1 METRAHHVLIG
12 FFTLLV
18 VGAALLFALWLGKG
32 ANDRQFDIYDI
43 VFEEAVS
50 GLSRGSTVEFNG
62 IKIGDVDSLR
72 LDPDDPRR
80 VLARVRVDNTAPI
93 RSDTR
98 ARLALAGVTGIA
110 FIRLSSGNDPASTR
124 LRPAPGRV
132 PVIVATPS
140 PISRILANGED
151 VMLNINEVMV
161 QARALLSPEN
171 VGRVGRTLHHLEQT
185 TATLAAQR
193 EDIGQLVHQLAG
205 AGEQAKLA
213 LAEASRMLA
222 STNRLIDGRGAQTLD
237 HAQHAL
243 RTFEQTMQ
251 SVDGL
256 IGDNRGALDNG
267 LRGMAEIGP
276 TLAEL
281 RTTLTALRSIAQQ
294 LEERPSNYLLGLEP
308 MKEVQ
313 P

>member
-18 VGAALLFALWLGKG
+18 VGLALLFALWLGKG
-32 ANDRQFDIYDI
+32 DNDRQFDIYDI

-50 GLSRGSTVEFNG
+50 GLSSGSTVEFNG
-62 IKIGDVDSLR
+62 IKIGDVSDLR

-80 VLARVRVDNTAPI
+80 VLARVRVENTAPI

-110 FIRLSSGNDPASTR
+110 FIRLSSGNDPASTP
-124 LRPAPGRV
+124 LRPAPGQV

-140 PISRILANGED
+140 PISRILANSED
-151 VMLNINEVMV
+151 VMLNINELMV
-161 QARALLSPEN
+161 QARVLFSAEN
-171 VGRVGRTLHHLEQT
+171 VGRVSRTLHHLEQSA
-185 TATLAAQR
+185 ATLATQR
-193 EDIGQLVHQLAG
+193 EDIGLTLRQ
-205 AGEQAKLA
+205 LA
-213 LAEASRMLA
+213 LASAQANTTLAEAGRLLTGA
-222 STNRLIDGRGAQTLD
+222 NRLLDERGTQTLD
-237 HAQHAL
+237 SAQRSLQA
-243 RTFEQTMQ
+243 FEQAMQ
-251 SVDGL
+251 ALEQLVS
-256 IGDNRGALDNG
+256 DNRGALDNG

-276 TLAEL
+276 TLTEL
-281 RTTLTALRSIAQQ
+281 RATLATLHNIAQQ
-294 LEERPSNYLLGLEP
+294 LEDRPSDYLLGLEP

>member
-18 VGAALLFALWLGKG
+18 VGLALLFALWLGK
-32 ANDRQFDIYDI
+32 ADNDRQFDIYDI

-50 GLSRGSTVEFNG
+50 GLSKGSTVEFNG
-62 IKIGDVDSLR
+62 IKIGDVSDLR

-80 VLARVRVDNTAPI
+80 VLARVRVDSTAPI

-110 FIRLSSGNDPASTR
+110 FIRLSSGNDSAST
-124 LRPAPGRV
+124 LLHPGPGRV
-132 PVIVATPS
+132 PLIVATPS
-140 PISRILANGED
+140 PISRILANSED

-161 QARALLSPEN
+161 QARVLFSPEN
-171 VGRVGRTLHHLEQT
+171 VGRVSRTLHNLEQS

-193 EDIGQLVHQLAG
+193 EDIGHTLRQFA
-205 AGEQAKLA
+205 QASERANTA
-213 LAEASRMLA
+213 LAEAGRMLTGA
-222 STNRLIDGRGAQTLD
+222 NRLLDERGTQTLD
-237 HAQHAL
+237 SAQRSLRAL
-243 RTFEQTMQ
+243 EQTMQ
-251 SVDGL
+251 SIDQLVR
-256 IGDNRGALDNG
+256 DNRGALDNG

-276 TLAEL
+276 TLTEL
-281 RTTLTALRSIAQQ
+281 RTTLAALHNIAQQ
-294 LEERPSNYLLGLEP
+294 LEDRPSDYLLGLEP

>member
-32 ANDRQFDIYDI
+32 DNDRQFDTYDI

-124 LRPAPGRV
+124 LRPVPGRV

-171 VGRVGRTLHHLEQT
+171 VGRVGRTLHNLEQT

-193 EDIGQLVHQLAG
+193 DDIGQLLRQLAG
-205 AGEQAKLA
+205 AGEQANLA

-222 STNRLIDGRGAQTLD
+222 SANRLIDGRGAQTLD
-237 HAQHAL
+237 HAQRAL

-251 SVDGL
+251 SVEGL

-281 RTTLTALRSIAQQ
+281 RNTLTALRSIAQQ
-294 LEERPSNYLLGLEP
+294 LEDRPSNYLLGLEP

>member
-1 METRAHHVLIG
+1 M
-12 FFTLLV
+12 
-18 VGAALLFALWLGKG
+18 
-32 ANDRQFDIYDI
+32 
-43 VFEEAVS
+43 
-50 GLSRGSTVEFNG
+50 
-62 IKIGDVDSLR
+62 
-72 LDPDDPRR
+72 
-80 VLARVRVDNTAPI
+80 LARVRVDNTAPI

-110 FIRLSSGNDPASTR
+110 FIRLSSGTDPASTR

-171 VGRVGRTLHHLEQT
+171 VGRVGRTLHNLEQT

-193 EDIGQLVHQLAG
+193 DDIGQLLRQLAG
-205 AGEQAKLA
+205 AGEQANLA

-222 STNRLIDGRGAQTLD
+222 SANRLIDGRGAQTLD
-237 HAQHAL
+237 HAQRAL

-276 TLAEL
+276 TLAEV
-281 RTTLTALRSIAQQ
+281 RNTLTALRSIAQQ
-294 LEERPSNYLLGLEP
+294 LEDRPSNYLLGLEP